1 MPERPSVPERTGT
14 GGAAEAPATS
24 SPDHGRLPVG
34 GLRWWEV
41 ADALWLARHHPELAG
56 PSDPDGPPAPG
67 EPEPAVPE
75 PEPDSEPE
83 LPRPGARPSDGTD
96 HEPPPTDERPAPDA
110 PPPTGEDTDP
120 LLHSLAHRPPPTGP
134 SQAPP
139 PPRVDG
145 PAPGGR
151 AWHGSGPRARVTDG
165 VHMIRVGDA
174 LRPLRQCVRSVLHQE
189 LDEEATAERLAEAP
203 GLPPVMGPGSEPRW
217 DAALVV
223 DAGPHMMLWAAL
235 ARRFA
240 AALRRHG
247 GFRDL
252 RLRFLDTR
260 SDHPGGIV
268 LRGPDRRSRAQP
280 PRSLVDPTG
289 RRIILVLTDG
299 LAPAWRA
306 GAVQDVL
313 AVWGR
318 HQPVAVLHTL
328 PQRLWHRTALDPRR
342 VRLRASGPWGAG
354 APMDWEFTEPPIA
367 TPPPEALGGRRPVP
381 VPVLEIAD
389 EWIAPW
395 ARFIAGEGPRW
406 TEVAALLVP
415 PHRPEPPSVRPE
427 YARTPAGAAE
437 RVARFRVWA
446 SPEAFSLA
454 TRLAAVPLDL
464 PVMYAVQCR
473 TLPRTGP
480 AHLAEFFMS
489 GLVEPMP
496 GSGGDSFLFGEGVRE
511 ELLAS
516 STRQAT
522 EMASRIAA
530 EILAPHSGAA
540 RELLIHLSGEDV
552 PGEPEVTGENLHFR
566 EIEHVVLDALS
577 GTHLRRARRI
587 QRVIRTACASSDQQI
602 GPTARGESNPAE
614 HNEGPVTVNIPG
626 TPETPALSQ
635 QGGVGG
641 DGAHRGGTTLTAG
654 SQGATTPESG
664 APLDRG
670 SSGPSTRPA
679 IWGNMP
685 PRNLVFTGREDLLER
700 LEHDLSDGPT
710 AVLPHALHGMGGV
723 GKSQLALEYVYRHAS
738 RYDIVWWIPAERP
751 TQIAQALVELAQ
763 RLRLPVTGEAITAV
777 PAVLEALRTG
787 NPYGNWLLV
796 FDNAESPES
805 VQEFFPS
812 SPEGGPSGSIL
823 VTSRNPQ
830 WNTLAHPLEVDVFE
844 RSESIQLLQRRNPDL
859 PDEEADQL
867 ADVLGDLPL
876 AVEQASAWRAETGMP
891 AAEYLRL
898 FEEKR
903 AELMSVSPPTQ
914 YEQTVATAWNV
925 SLDHLA
931 NKNPA
936 ALQLLQICAYFA
948 SEPVARSLFS
958 GAAVEPI
965 APDLDRAL
973 TDPLRLGRAVREI
986 NRYSLAKIDH
996 RNNSIQMHR
1005 LVQAVLIARMT
1016 EEQRERMR
1024 RGAHMLL
1031 AANAPR
1037 QPRDPEHWGRFAD
1050 LYPHVVVS
1058 RAVESDSRNARQMI
1072 INVAQYLYYWGDH
1085 EAARDFG
1092 QQAYDV
1098 WKEKYGEGD
1107 QHTLLLCR
1115 DLWYV
1120 LWRMGRYEEAAE
1132 LSERMLGEVRELG
1145 SDAEEELLS
1154 TLGQVAADRRAQG
1167 DFRGSVEIAEEVYER
1182 AVRAYGDEDPLTLIH
1197 SHNMAVAL
1205 RTSGQFNRA
1214 LELDQE
1220 THRRNVLLYG
1230 EEAFDS
1236 LLSEMGLALDRR
1248 ETGDYDLAARMFED
1262 LVGGFRRVF
1271 GETNPNTLRAV
1282 GRLAVSR
1289 RKAGNHP
1296 GAIELSRPV
1305 RTALTERYG
1314 ERSPDSLIASLN
1326 LSVDLRQMGSL
1337 EEAMQ
1342 LGQSTRD
1349 LYEEV
1354 FGEGHPDTTAADMD
1368 LAITLRLVN
1377 KVDTARTVNESALRR
1392 AREAVGDTHP
1402 YVLIASANLASD
1414 MFVQGDAAAAAELDR
1429 SNLEVIKSTLGEMHP
1444 TALVVMGNLACD
1456 LRALRRNEE
1465 AERLHTMAVKQL
1477 QTTLGEGHPACADAA
1492 AWRRANCDADPMPL

>member
-1 MPERPSVPERTGT
+1 MPERPSVPEGS
-14 GGAAEAPATS
+14 GADGAAEGPAT
-24 SPDHGRLPVG
+24 SPDHGRLHVG

-56 PSDPDGPPAPG
+56 PRQPDVSPESAESPSEESPTGELPTPG
-67 EPEPAVPE
+67 EQRAAAPQPEPSVPE
-75 PEPDSEPE
+75 PDAAPSAPAGTASPTADGGEAHEHPLPDR
-83 LPRPGARPSDGTD
+83 LPPPGPPRTPAVRTHDHAARRRPS
-96 HEPPPTDERPAPDA
+96 
-110 PPPTGEDTDP
+110 
-120 LLHSLAHRPPPTGP
+120 
-134 SQAPP
+134 
-139 PPRVDG
+139 
-145 PAPGGR
+145 
-151 AWHGSGPRARVTDG
+151 PRARVADDLHTA
-165 VHMIRVGDA
+165 RVGDA
-174 LRPLRQCVRSVLHQE
+174 LRPLRERIRSARLQE

-203 GLPPVMGPGSEPRW
+203 GLPPAMGPGSERRW
-217 DAALVV
+217 DAVLVV
-223 DAGPHMMLWAAL
+223 DAGPHMTLWAAL
-235 ARRFA
+235 ARRFM

-252 RLRFLDTR
+252 RLRFLDTH
-260 SDHPGGIV
+260 SDHPGGV
-268 LRGPDRRSRAQP
+268 SLRGPNRRSRPQP
-280 PRSLVDPTG
+280 PRSLADPTG
-289 RRIILVLTDG
+289 RRIVLVLTDG
-299 LAPAWRA
+299 LGPAWRA
-306 GAVQDVL
+306 GAVQEAL

-318 HQPVAVLHTL
+318 HQPVAVLQTL

-342 VRLRASGPWGAG
+342 VRLRASGPWAG
-354 APMDWEFTEPPIA
+354 SARVDWEFTEPSIA
-367 TPPPEALGGRRPVP
+367 APAAEASGRRRPVP
-381 VPVLEIAD
+381 VPVLEVAD

-395 ARFIAGEGPRW
+395 ARFIAGDGPRW

-415 PHRPEPPSVRPE
+415 PCRPDPPAPWPERP
-427 YARTPAGAAE
+427 RTAGGAAE

-464 PVMYAVQCR
+464 PVMYAVQRR

-489 GLVEPMP
+489 DLVEPMP
-496 GSGGDSFLFGEGVRE
+496 ASGGNSFLFGRGVRE

-530 EILAPHSGAA
+530 EVLAPHSGAA
-540 RELLIHLSGEDV
+540 RELLIHLSGGEV
-552 PGEPEVTGENLHFR
+552 PREPEVTGENLRFR
-566 EIEHVVLDALS
+566 EIEHTVLEALS
-577 GTHLRRARRI
+577 GPHLRRARRI
-587 QRVIRTACASSDQQI
+587 QRVIRTGRTSSDQKI
-602 GPTARGESNPAE
+602 DPTAREESNPAA
-614 HNEGPVTVNIPG
+614 HNESPATVNIPG
-626 TPETPALSQ
+626 MPETPVPSQ

-641 DGAHRGGTTLTAG
+641 EGALRGGTILTAV

-685 PRNLVFTGREDLLER
+685 PRNLVFTGREELLER
-700 LEHDLSDGPT
+700 LERDLGDGPT

-738 RYDIVWWIPAERP
+738 RYDVVWWIPAERP

-763 RLRLPVTGEAITAV
+763 RLRLPVTSEAITAV

-859 PDEEADQL
+859 PEEEADQL
-867 ADVLGDLPL
+867 AEVLGDLPL

-931 NKNPA
+931 SKNPA

-973 TDPLRLGRAVREI
+973 TDPLRLGRAIREI

-1024 RGAHMLL
+1024 QGAHMLL

-1037 QPRDPEHWGRFAD
+1037 DPRDPEHWGRFAD

-1058 RAVESDSRNARQMI
+1058 KAVESDSRNARQMI
-1072 INVAQYLYYWGDH
+1072 INLAQYLYFWGDH

-1098 WKEKYGEGD
+1098 WKDKYGEGD

-1115 DLWYV
+1115 DLWFV
-1120 LWRMGRYEEAAE
+1120 LWRMGRYQEAAA
-1132 LSERMLGEVRELG
+1132 LSERMRAEVRGLG
-1145 SDAEEELLS
+1145 PDAEEELLS
-1154 TLGQVAADRRAQG
+1154 ILGQVAADRRARG
-1167 DFRGSVEIAEEVYER
+1167 DFRGSLEIAEEVYER

-1197 SHNMAVAL
+1197 SHNLAVAL
-1205 RTSGQFNRA
+1205 RTSGQFLRA
-1214 LELDQE
+1214 REVDQE
-1220 THRRNVLLYG
+1220 TYRRTMLLYG
-1230 EEAFDS
+1230 EEAYDS
-1236 LLSEMGLALDRR
+1236 LLSEMGLAVDRR
-1248 ETGDYDLAARMFED
+1248 EAGEYALSARMFEE
-1262 LVGGFRRVF
+1262 LVDKFRRVF
-1271 GETNPNTLRAV
+1271 GEMNPNTLRTV

-1289 RKAGNHP
+1289 RKAGDHP
-1296 GAIELSRPV
+1296 GALELSRPV
-1305 RTALTERYG
+1305 RKALTERYG
-1314 ERSPDSLIASLN
+1314 VRSPDSLIASLN
-1326 LSVDLRQMGSL
+1326 LSVDLRQAGVL
-1337 EEAMQ
+1337 DEAMR
-1342 LGQSTRD
+1342 LGQSTRER
-1349 LYEEV
+1349 YEEV
-1354 FGEGHPDTTAADMD
+1354 FGEDHPDTAAADVD
-1368 LAITLRLVN
+1368 LAITLRLLN
-1377 KVDTARTVNESALRR
+1377 EVDTARALNESALRR
-1392 AREAVGDTHP
+1392 AREALGDTHP

-1414 MFVQGDAAAAAELDR
+1414 MFAQGDAVAAAELDR
-1429 SNLEVIKSTLGEMHP
+1429 ANLEVIKSTLGATHP

-1456 LRALRRNEE
+1456 LRALRQTDE
-1465 AERLHTMAVKQL
+1465 AETLHATAVKEL
-1477 QTTLGEGHPACADAA
+1477 QAKLGEGHPACVDAA